1 MDINC
6 DNMCPSIFIK
16 LLNSLSNL
24 QYLRI
29 YDSTLF
35 NRERLCR
42 QDKTMLKKF
51 LNNNKINKIT
61 LTTPGDLIEA
71 LNILHIFPRI
81 QYFAIQNIST
91 MNTLIF
97 TYDLFREITQ
107 RGIYHSLTICF
118 FGIGLEESLLNELQ
132 KSIYSRG
139 ENCQAYRQKE
149 RIYLQWK

>member
-1 MDINC
+1 
-6 DNMCPSIFIK
+6 
-16 LLNSLSNL
+16 
-24 QYLRI
+24 
-29 YDSTLF
+29 
-35 NRERLCR
+35 
-42 QDKTMLKKF
+42 MLKKF